1 MILSLCRV
9 VVRQRTSVTILPA
22 LVIVAVL
29 ALGAIDVHAQL
40 RTVTSSAPSASL
52 TKTAMPAQR
61 STDVGPVDVS
71 MAPVVAPI
79 VAPSVALIGAP
90 IVAHSRDLSVLAA
103 AVQQSIASSGGSVGV
118 SLIELGGSDPV
129 VWSVNASDVFTAAS
143 TYKLAALMLEA
154 QNIAAGTT
162 DPNGLVCFQADDY
175 EYGWFDDYSDGACY
189 TRNELAV
196 RAGMYSDNT
205 AGHMLVRDVGGADAL
220 NAWAASIGATNS
232 AFEVGNTTTAADLA
246 TLWLAEAQGRIG
258 GAAAQAW
265 LYPLLTDTR
274 TESGVPAG
282 VSDGAVVVH
291 KTGTI
296 DQVVNDAALV
306 TSGPHGSYVV
316 VVMTDGLGGDAGWQ
330 LIATISAEVWKFEVA
345 RSQ

>member
-1 MILSLCRV
+1 LTLRLCRV
-9 VVRQRTSVTILPA
+9 VVRQRISTTLVPA
-22 LVIVAVL
+22 FVIVSVL
-29 ALGAIDVHAQL
+29 VFGAIDVDAQL
-40 RTVTSSAPSASL
+40 RPVTSTVKAASPAPAIGG
-52 TKTAMPAQR
+52 
-61 STDVGPVDVS
+61 STDIGTIDVS
-71 MAPVVAPI
+71 MAPIAAP
-79 VAPSVALIGAP
+79 P
-90 IVAHSRDLSVLAA
+90 RDLSVLAA
-103 AVQQSIASSGGSVGV
+103 AVEQAIASSGGSVGV
-118 SLIELGGSDPV
+118 SLIELGGADPV
-129 VWSVNASDVFTAAS
+129 TWSVSANDVFTAAS

-162 DPNGLVCFQADDY
+162 DPNGLVCFQPDDY
-175 EYGWFDDYSDGACY
+175 EYGWFDDYTDGACF

-196 RAGMYSDNT
+196 RAGKYSDNT

-220 NAWAASIGATNS
+220 NAWAAALGATNS

-246 TLWLAEAQGRIG
+246 ALWLAEAHGTIG

-282 VSDGAVVVH
+282 VSGGAVVVH

-296 DQVVNDAALV
+296 DLVENDAALV
-306 TSGPHGSYVV
+306 TSGPDGSYVV

-330 LIATISAEVWKFEVA
+330 LIAGLSAEVWQFEA
-345 RSQ
+345 SRTE